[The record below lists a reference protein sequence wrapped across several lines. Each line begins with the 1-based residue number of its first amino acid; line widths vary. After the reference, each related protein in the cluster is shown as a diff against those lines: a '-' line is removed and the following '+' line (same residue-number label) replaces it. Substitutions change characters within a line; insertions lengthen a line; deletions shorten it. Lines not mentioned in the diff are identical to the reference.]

1 MRTTL
6 TVDDEL
12 GERLTQLAR
21 ETGQPFKAVVN
32 EALRRGLGELAP
44 ATDTFDYQAHAGRML
59 PGIDPRGFNQL
70 AGELDDE
77 QFLAKHAVSGK

>member
-6 TVDDEL
+6 TVDEDL

-21 ETGQPFKAVVN
+21 ETGQPLKVVVN

-44 ATDTFDYQAHAGRML
+44 PTDTFDYQPHAGRLL
-59 PGIDPRGFNQL
+59 PGIDPRGFNEL
-70 AGELDDE
+70 ANQLDDDR
-77 QFLAKHAVSGK
+77 FLANHAVSGK